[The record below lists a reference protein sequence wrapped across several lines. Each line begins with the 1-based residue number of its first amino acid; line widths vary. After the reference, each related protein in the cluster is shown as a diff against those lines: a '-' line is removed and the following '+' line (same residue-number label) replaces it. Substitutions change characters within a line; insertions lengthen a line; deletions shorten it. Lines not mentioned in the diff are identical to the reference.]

1 MDNQGQ
7 ARLHVTYQ
15 KYKEGEATVRE
26 ARVASNYGQFLLN
39 EQCRSYVKLYSKYE
53 GTLYFLVFKKVK
65 YY

>member
-7 ARLHVTYQ
+7 ARLHVSYP

-39 EQCRSYVKLYSKYE
+39 EPHRSNVYSRYE
-53 GTLYFLVFKKVK
+53 GTLHFFAFKKVK